1 MKIKTAYLYPLML
14 LILGAGV
21 VLFTQLTKEEK
32 TTPAVTDGMP
42 QDDIHSA
49 LPPGGDAPS
58 KANVNQNYLNMVN
71 DLNAK
76 IQANPADTMSMRE
89 LAELYYAGHK
99 VEEAFALYNKILE
112 KNPKR
117 TDILFE
123 LTQYYYDKKN
133 YAEAEKVT
141 ERILT
146 YDKNNFR
153 AMYNL
158 GSLRIAQGD
167 KEGGRKQWQMIIEK
181 FPGTE
186 AAKLAEENLGKI

>member
-1 MKIKTAYLYPLML
+1 MKFKTAYLYPLLM
-14 LILGAGV
+14 IVLGAGV
-21 VLFTQLTKEEK
+21 VLYTQLNGEEK
-32 TTPAVTDGMP
+32 NTPVTQSGMP

-49 LPPGGDAPS
+49 LPPSGDAPS
-58 KANVNQNYLNMVN
+58 KANVNENYLNMVKE
-71 DLNAK
+71 LKAK
-76 IQANPADTMSMRE
+76 IEANPADTLSMRE

-99 VEEAFALYNKILE
+99 VEEAFALYNAILE

-123 LTQYYYDKKN
+123 LTQYYYDKQN

-141 ERILT
+141 QRILS

-158 GSLRIAQGD
+158 GALMVAKGD
-167 KEGGRKQWQMIIEK
+167 KEGGKKQWQMIIEK

-186 AAKLAEENLGKI
+186 AAKLAAENLGKI